1 MSITNGYITVDELQ
15 AHIDPS
21 GDASFSAGDFA
32 NMETAIEAASRWIDS
47 MTGSRFY
54 VANETRVFSADW
66 YDLLYVDDLTAVTSI
81 ATDDD
86 GDGVYETAWATT
98 DYVLE
103 PRGATAIGR
112 PYRQIRLSENG
123 RYSFPRFVDGGIEV
137 KADFGYGATPPA
149 VVKQACLLLA
159 HRLWRRKDAIFGV
172 AGTPGLGVT
181 VIQARIQADSD
192 VMALLQA
199 VDTRVI

>member
-1 MSITNGYITVDELQ
+1 MTITNGYTTVEELQ
-15 AHIDPS
+15 IHIDPG

-32 NMETAIEAASRWIDS
+32 NMETAIEAASRWIDA

-54 VANETRVFSADW
+54 VATETRVFSADW
-66 YDLLYVDDLTAVTSI
+66 YDLLYVDDFTAITSI

-86 GDGVYETAWATT
+86 DDGVYETTWAAS

-103 PRGATAIGR
+103 PRGAVADGH
-112 PYRQIRLSENG
+112 PYRQIRLNRNG
-123 RYSFPRFVDGGIEV
+123 RYSFPRRSGAIEV
-137 KADFGYGATPPA
+137 TADFGYSASPPA
-149 VVKQACLLLA
+149 VVRQACLLVA

-172 AGTPGLGVT
+172 SGTPGLGVT
-181 VIQARIQADSD
+181 VVQARIQSDSD

-199 VDTRVI
+199 VDVRVI